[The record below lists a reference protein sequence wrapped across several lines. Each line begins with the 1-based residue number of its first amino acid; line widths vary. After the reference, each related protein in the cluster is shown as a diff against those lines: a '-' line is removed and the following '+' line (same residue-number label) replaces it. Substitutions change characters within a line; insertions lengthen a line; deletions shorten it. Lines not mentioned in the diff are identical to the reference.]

1 MEMLNGE
8 LIKTYSKI
16 KFLEL
21 EVIQVNAK
29 VEQVSFKKLDDVL
42 ALQKPFSDKKELGYI
57 SESSLS
63 VNVSKVMKFLKVRN
77 QWWKSLLLRK

>member
-1 MEMLNGE
+1 MEIVNGE
-8 LIKTYSKI
+8 LTEAYPKL

-29 VEQVSFKKLDDVL
+29 VERVSFKKLDDVL
-42 ALQKPFSDKKELGYI
+42 ALQKPFSDKNELGYI
-57 SESSLS
+57 GESSSS
-63 VNVSKVMKFLKVRN
+63 VKVSKVMKFLKLRN